1 MLTHFAYPCR
11 DTPFV
16 DAEHADQCALHKMYI
31 HKCSYASESKQ
42 YMYVCVYLY
51 TYIYIHIHTCL
62 FICQKAYLQSRTSTK
77 TQNTSEPRCKHVCV
91 HMICV
96 SVCPPACPLPAC
108 LPAWSMLY
116 VCMYVCGMSCMARY
130 GLAWHAMCDG
140 IGLYCIILSTYVHIS
155 SDKCMYV
162 CLYVCVQVCMYVCMY
177 VCVCVCMCCTAR
189 YGMAWHGMFDGMGLY
204 LLSCQVCKPSES
216 QRQ

>member
-1 MLTHFAYPCR
+1 MHLNLSNICMCVYI
-11 DTPFV
+11 
-16 DAEHADQCALHKMYI
+16 YI
-31 HKCSYASESKQ
+31 H
-42 YMYVCVYLY
+42 
-51 TYIYIHIHTCL
+51 TYIYIHV
-62 FICQKAYLQSRTSTK
+62 YLSVRRHIYNHVPAQRHK
-77 TQNTSEPRCKHVCV
+77 TQANQDASMYV

-96 SVCPPACPLPAC
+96 SVCPPACPPC

-162 CLYVCVQVCMYVCMY
+162 CLYVCVQVCMYVCM
-177 VCVCVCMCCTAR
+177 CVCACVAR
-189 YGMAWHGMFDGMGLY
+189 PGMVWHGMVCLMGWVCTYCLVRYVNLASHKDNKWRLY
-204 LLSCQVCKPSES
+204 HAHGKPRASKTP
-216 QRQ
+216 

>member
-1 MLTHFAYPCR
+1 MHLNLSNIC
-11 DTPFV
+11 
-16 DAEHADQCALHKMYI
+16 M
-31 HKCSYASESKQ
+31 
-42 YMYVCVYLY
+42 CVYICIHI
-51 TYIYIHIHTCL
+51 YIYIHTYMSIYLSEGIFTITYQHKDTKHKRTKMQACVCAYDMRVCL
-62 FICQKAYLQSRTSTK
+62 S
-77 TQNTSEPRCKHVCV
+77 
-91 HMICV
+91 
-96 SVCPPACPLPAC
+96 ACLPPAC

-177 VCVCVCMCCTAR
+177 VCVCMCCTAR

>member
-31 HKCSYASESKQ
+31 HKCRYASESKQ

-51 TYIYIHIHTCL
+51 TYIYIYIHVYLSVRRHIYNHVPA
-62 FICQKAYLQSRTSTK
+62 QRHK
-77 TQNTSEPRCKHVCV
+77 TQANQDASMYVC
-91 HMICV
+91 IWYACL
-96 SVCPPACPLPAC
+96 SVRLPAPPACLLGVCCMYAC
-108 LPAWSMLY
+108 MYVAWVAWQGMVWHGMLCVTGLACTVLSCQRMYTYRATNACMY
-116 VCMYVCGMSCMARY
+116 VCMYVCR
-130 GLAWHAMCDG
+130 
-140 IGLYCIILSTYVHIS
+140 
-155 SDKCMYV
+155 
-162 CLYVCVQVCMYVCMY
+162 YVCMY